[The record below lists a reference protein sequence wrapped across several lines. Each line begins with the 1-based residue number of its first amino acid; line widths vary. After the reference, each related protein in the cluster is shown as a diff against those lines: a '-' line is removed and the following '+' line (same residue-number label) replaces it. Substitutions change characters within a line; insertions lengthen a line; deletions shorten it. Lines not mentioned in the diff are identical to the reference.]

1 MDKIV
6 CFGKNYLEHAKE
18 LGDAI
23 PDRPV
28 IFLKPPSVLKEAS
41 GAPSGNPGEVTD
53 VQLPQTQGDVH
64 HECEIVFRLG
74 RALEP
79 EAVTVGLD
87 LTLRSLQAALK
98 RAGHPWT
105 IAKVF
110 RDAAVVGP
118 FVPVASFPEWRDT
131 PFELELGQRVVQ
143 RGAAREMSFQ
153 IEELLEQARARFP
166 LCEGDL
172 LFTGTPAGVGPLLPG
187 QEAELRFGPI
197 RYRVR
202 FTDSRG
208 GIS

>member
-1 MDKIV
+1 VDKII
-6 CFGKNYLEHAKE
+6 CFGKNYPEHARE

-23 PDRPV
+23 PERPV
-28 IFLKPPSVLKEAS
+28 IFLKPPSVLKHAA
-41 GAPSGNPGEVTD
+41 GAPQGSLSEVTG
-53 VQLPQTQGDVH
+53 VRLPRAHGDVH

-74 RALEP
+74 HALTP

-87 LTLRSLQAALK
+87 LTLRGLQTTLK

-110 RDAAVVGP
+110 EDAAVVGP
-118 FVPVASFPEWRDT
+118 WLAVEDFPDWRAT
-131 PFELELGQRVVQ
+131 PFELELGERVVQ
-143 RGAAREMSFQ
+143 RGTAGDMSFQ
-153 IEELLEQARARFP
+153 IEQLIEQARAHFP

-187 QEAELRFGPI
+187 QEAELRFGQI

-202 FTDSRG
+202 F
-208 GIS
+208 I